1 MNPDEKSY
9 NVQNLTPF
17 QKGVSGN
24 PTGKRGKKNRSTIIK
39 KWMTAQSTGKNPVTG
54 LEDTLSQE
62 DWIII
67 AMIGQARKGNVRAA
81 EFLLDGKYGPLLK
94 LAALGQTGNPDNEPV
109 KDSYISFEIVDPKFE
124 EITDLEISAN
134 Q

>member
-1 MNPDEKSY
+1 MPTEASVN
-9 NVQNLTPF
+9 NLIAP
-17 QKGVSGN
+17 QKGEVRN
-24 PTGKRGKKNRSTIIK
+24 PKGRGKSKNRSTVIK
-39 KWMTAQSTGKNPVTG
+39 HWLAAKSSGKNPVSG
-54 LEDTLSQE
+54 QEDNLSQE

-94 LAALGQTGNPDNEPV
+94 LAALGQTGDPDNEPA
-109 KDSYISFEIVDPKFE
+109 KDNGYISFEIVDPKFE
-124 EITDLEISAN
+124 QITDLEISAN